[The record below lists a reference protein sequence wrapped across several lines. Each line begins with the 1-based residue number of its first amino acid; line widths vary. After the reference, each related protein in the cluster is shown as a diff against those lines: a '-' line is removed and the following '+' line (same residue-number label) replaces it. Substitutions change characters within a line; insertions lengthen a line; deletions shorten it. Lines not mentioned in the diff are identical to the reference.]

1 MNRQQERSARSTRA
15 LLDAASELIV
25 DGGFDS
31 LTFAA
36 IGERAGYSRGLVTA
50 RFGSKDGLIEAL
62 IERIVET
69 WNHRNV
75 LPQTKGR
82 TGLDGVSIVLE
93 AIRAQAERDASG
105 LRVLYAL
112 SFEAIGGDQELHS
125 RVAKFHDT
133 MRTDFLTMIRRGKRD
148 GSISAAINPRR
159 EAVLILS
166 GLRGIAYQWML
177 EPDALDVVD
186 ALRYLHDTTIDRL
199 ASEEQ
204 P

>member
-25 DGGFDS
+25 EGGFDS

-62 IERIVET
+62 IERIVGT

-82 TGLDGVSIVLE
+82 TGLDSVSIVVN
-93 AIRAQAERDASG
+93 AILTQAKRDPTG

-125 RVAKFHDT
+125 RVAKFHDN
-133 MRTDFLTMIRRGKRD
+133 MRTDFLAMIRRGKRD
-148 GSISAAINPRR
+148 GSISSSVSPRQ
-159 EAVLILS
+159 ESVLLLA
-166 GLRGIAYQWML
+166 GLRGIAFQWML
-177 EPDALDVVD
+177 EPDSFDVVD
-186 ALRYLHDTTIDRL
+186 ALRHLHDTTIDRL
-199 ASEEQ
+199 RSEE
-204 P
+204 